1 MKIKKLGHCCLVIE
15 ENGKKI
21 MTDPGKYTISFQN
34 EEKNIDYIFITHE
47 HTDHIH
53 IDSLKNILKNNPN
66 VKIITNVSVGKILE
80 KEKIKFFLI
89 KDSQEMVLGEN
100 ILIEGVGKLH
110 KQVYQ
115 SIPTVENVGFIL
127 NKNFFYPGDAL
138 SKIEKKV
145 NIVAFPVSASWLKLS
160 ESVDWLKEL
169 APQVAFPVHDGILND
184 YGKKAFF
191 GNCQKLLPDINIEF
205 KVLEENKEVEF

>member
-1 MKIKKLGHCCLVIE
+1 MKIKKLGRCCLIIE
-15 ENGKKI
+15 ENGKRI

-47 HTDHIH
+47 HTDHVH
-53 IDSLKNILKNNPN
+53 VDSLKIVLKNNPYA
-66 VKIITNVSVGKILE
+66 VIITNVSVGKILE
-80 KEKIKFFLI
+80 KEKIRFSLI

-115 SIPTVENVGFIL
+115 SIPAVENVGFIL
-127 NKNFFYPGDAL
+127 NKRFFYPGDAL

-145 NIVAFPVSASWLKLS
+145 NCNELSFPIK
-160 ESVDWLKEL
+160 
-169 APQVAFPVHDGILND
+169 
-184 YGKKAFF
+184 
-191 GNCQKLLPDINIEF
+191 INILLQCNAQTSAMMTLTREC
-205 KVLEENKEVEF
+205 